1 MRAAGQ
7 DYLYEGWVS
16 HAAPGQTQSCLC
28 PGLLLTGTITAY
40 WHIWRPA
47 VRGQERWRL
56 WVSWRRRRAT
66 AAPRH
71 SVLDAL

>member
-28 PGLLLTGTITAY
+28 PGLLLTGSITAY
-40 WHIWRPA
+40 WHVWRPA
-47 VRGQERWRL
+47 VRGQERWRS
-56 WVSWRRRRAT
+56 WVPGGVGGLLLR
-66 AAPRH
+66 
-71 SVLDAL
+71 LGLLF